1 MDDEKM
7 EHSFSIEM
15 KSKNHVRHIS
25 VSNESRDRVLFE
37 GFLGSLQDLSMV
49 EGKVLEIKGTNGVLR
64 VDITEGDLRRM
75 LSRGQL
81 KKDAARRDIDDT

>member
-1 MDDEKM
+1 M

-49 EGKVLEIKGTNGVLR
+49 EGRVLEIKGTNGILR

-81 KKDAARRDIDDT
+81 KKDAARRDIDDTQKTQE